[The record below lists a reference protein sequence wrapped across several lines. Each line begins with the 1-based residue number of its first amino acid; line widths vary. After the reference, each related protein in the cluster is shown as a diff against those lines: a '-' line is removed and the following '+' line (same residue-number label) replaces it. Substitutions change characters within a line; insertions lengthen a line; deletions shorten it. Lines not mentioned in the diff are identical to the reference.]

1 MRTKEPSPMRLTRL
15 VVVYTLARLAVVAT
29 CAGAAVLG
37 VRLFGLAVSQS
48 WALVVGLLA
57 GMAVAMVALRGLRR
71 RVHDE
76 IVVVDTRRGHRR

>member
-1 MRTKEPSPMRLTRL
+1 MSWTEPSMMQLTRL